1 MLTTFSQHSGH
12 FLTNTHCVQRDTCIT
27 NLGVMGLRKE
37 LVEKRIESKHGYSVT
52 QILKATISQVV
63 AIQK

>member
-1 MLTTFSQHSGH
+1 
-12 FLTNTHCVQRDTCIT
+12 
-27 NLGVMGLRKE
+27 MGLRKE